1 MSQQAIQIFVARATP
16 EEGLKLLPYDD
27 ETGKLVIASVGNL
40 TWGIGF
46 NLMKC
51 GSPGLFAAMLAYL
64 CAAEDTALSEHTWYA
79 QANAARQSVFLDI
92 AYNGGI
98 SGLLNGYP
106 HMIAAAAVNNW
117 TEASAQCTVENALLD
132 KSRYAPLRKILL
144 TGVSP

>member
-16 EEGLKLLPYDD
+16 EEGLELLPYDD
-27 ETGKLVIASVGNL
+27 ETDAPVKAPVGNL

-51 GSPGLFAAMLAYL
+51 GSPGLFAAMLAYM
-64 CAAEDTALSEHTWYA
+64 CAAEDTALSEHTWYV

-92 AYNGGI
+92 AYNGGL

-106 HMIAAAAVNNW
+106 RMIAAATLEDW
-117 TEASAQCTVENALLD
+117 TGTASQCTVADASLD